1 MQRRG
6 DHLPTLSIFAPGIPS
21 GCFHCVF
28 FLCYRDGMRPPYKL
42 GISRPLF
49 NSMRQKKLTGS
60 GRRGRSPDRVAGAG
74 HRGGSPGQ
82 VTGAG
87 HRGGSPGRVAGAGRR
102 GRSPDR
108 VAGAGHRG
116 GSPGQVT
123 GAGHRGGSPGRV
135 AGAANAISA
144 RLCAPI
150 SATRHD
156 NAATRQDAPR
166 RGILRRGTA
175 TLHRSTPFAAPQQ
188 TPPMEKLT
196 PLRWKS
202 SPPGP
207 PHRWKSSTPTDGK
220 AHRRRAVASARRMP
234 WLIFFG
240 MRFAAAFRMLL
251 SKSVR
256 FL

>member
-1 MQRRG
+1 M
-6 DHLPTLSIFAPGIPS
+6 SIL
-21 GCFHCVF
+21 F
-28 FLCYRDGMRPPYKL
+28 FTR
-42 GISRPLF
+42 
-49 NSMRQKKLTGS
+49 
-60 GRRGRSPDRVAGAG
+60 A
-74 HRGGSPGQ
+74 
-82 VTGAG
+82 GAG

-102 GRSPDR
+102 G
-108 VAGAGHRG
+108 
-116 GSPGQVT
+116 GSPGQVA
-123 GAGHRGGSPGRV
+123 GAGRR
-135 AGAANAISA
+135 NAISA

-150 SATRHD
+150 SATRHG
-156 NAATRQDAPR
+156 NAAMRQGTPR
-166 RGILRRGTA
+166 RGILRRSTA
-175 TLHRSTPFAAPQQ
+175 TLRRSTPFAAPQQ

-207 PHRWKSSTPTDGK
+207 PLRWKSSTPTDGK